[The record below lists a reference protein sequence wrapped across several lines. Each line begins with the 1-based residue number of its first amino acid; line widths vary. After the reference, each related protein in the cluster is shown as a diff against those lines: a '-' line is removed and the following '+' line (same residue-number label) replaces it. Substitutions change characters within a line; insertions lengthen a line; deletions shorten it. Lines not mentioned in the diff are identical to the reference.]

1 MKKISVGILGA
12 TGSVGKRFVQLLDG
26 HPWFSVT
33 HLAASA
39 RSAGKTYEKAMEG
52 KWDLSVTIPKTV
64 NNLRVLRVREDCD
77 LIASNVDFVFSALDM
92 EKGEIQ
98 KIEEKYAS
106 LGIPV
111 ISNNSAHRWT
121 EDVPIIMPEINSDH
135 TKLINIQRGNRGWKH
150 GFIVVKPNCSIQSYV
165 SILTALKKYVPL
177 KVHVVSM
184 QAISGAG
191 KTFETWPDM
200 LDNVIPYIEGE
211 EEKSE
216 QEPLK
221 IWGRVKNNKI
231 VLASTPVISATC
243 VRVPV
248 SEGHIASVAVTF
260 KTKPSKEEILR
271 AIELFQPL
279 KEYDLPTAPK
289 QFIHY
294 FEENDHPQIRVD
306 RMREDGMGISMGRL
320 QEDAVFD
327 WKFISLA
334 HNTIRGAAGGAILLA
349 ELLKKQGY
357 L

>member
-1 MKKISVGILGA
+1 MKKMSVAILGA

-52 KWDLSVTIPKTV
+52 KWDISVPIPKIV
-64 NNLRVLRVREDCD
+64 NNLSVLRVREDCD
-77 LIASNVDFVFSALDM
+77 FIASNVDFVFSALDM
-92 EKGEIQ
+92 ENGEIQ

-121 EDVPIIMPEINSDH
+121 EDVPIIMPEINPNH
-135 TKLINIQRGNRGWKH
+135 TKLINIQRGHRGWKH

-165 SILTALKKYVPL
+165 SILSALKKYVPL

-221 IWGRVKNNKI
+221 IWGRVRNNKI
-231 VLASTPVISATC
+231 VLASTPAISATC

-260 KTKPSKEEILR
+260 KVKPTKEEILR
-271 AIELFQPL
+271 AIKLFQPL
-279 KEYDLPTAPK
+279 KKYDLPTAPK

-349 ELLKKQGY
+349 ELLKKQEY